1 MIVPGIAA
9 TTATSSDASP
19 MRAFAPIVTIEV
31 IEPRNSSSST
41 GWVPTSD
48 GTSGSSS
55 SPYAPLNAIS
65 DMQTTSARSG

>member
-1 MIVPGIAA
+1 MAA

-48 GTSGSSS
+48 GTSGS
-55 SPYAPLNAIS
+55 
-65 DMQTTSARSG
+65 RSRP